1 MTPEEI
7 EKLVKESR
15 GKGDF
20 DKDWEEG
27 KDVTETQ
34 VAKDETDDTGADGT

>member
-1 MTPEEI
+1 MKPEDI

-15 GKGDF
+15 EKGDF

-27 KDVTETQ
+27 EDVTNTQ
-34 VAKDETDDTGADGT
+34 LSKDEDDDTGADGS